1 MRWLL
6 EIADF
11 DGTAVTAGPFFAS
24 LLLLVLVL
32 LISPLRGA
40 VMERAR

>member
-11 DGTAVTAGPFFAS
+11 DGMAVAAGLFFAS